1 MESNK
6 QTSHLKHL
14 HPQFSIMK
22 LLAVIATMQTI
33 WAIISDTAPSDFHI
47 EAPRK
52 GGGPEQSNPG
62 QSRTWDL

>member
-14 HPQFSIMK
+14 HPQISIIK
-22 LLAVIATMQTI
+22 LLAVRSIKQTI
-33 WAIISDTAPSDFHI
+33 EAIISDTAPSDFHI